1 MFNMQLAYLPY
12 KRRDLM
18 LDDENIELYVS
29 PEGKSETTD
38 DALKREKKS
47 RKHGLL
53 NWLKLRVR
61 ILWIFLGNTVSYSR
75 TLLAKF

>member
-29 PEGKSETTD
+29 LEGNSETVD
-38 DALKREKKS
+38 DALKEEKKS

-53 NWLKLRVR
+53 NWLKLRVC
-61 ILWIFLGNTVSYSR
+61 ILWILVGNVFLLV
-75 TLLAKF
+75 